1 MVKKFTTKCARHMN
15 AAPNVVVFNYAKD
28 MTGPYGT
35 LQDEHFQALERFWNE
50 VVKNPF
56 IAHGRVKAEAALVLP
71 RNYGWGMRRPDDTI
85 WGLWKADSV
94 SQQIWTQLQD
104 KLEQYGQKLDIV
116 YEDSAFPVEGKYGSV
131 FYWDTP
137 NP

>member
-1 MVKKFTTKCARHMN
+1 MN

-71 RNYGWGMRRPDDTI
+71 RNYGWGMRNPQDTI
-85 WGLWKADSV
+85 WGLWAANST
-94 SQQIWTQLQD
+94 SQQVWEQLQS
-104 KLEQYGQKLDIV
+104 KLEQYGLKLDIV
-116 YEDSAFPVEGKYGSV
+116 YDDPAYLVSGKYSQV
-131 FYWDTP
+131 YYWNQTT
-137 NP
+137 